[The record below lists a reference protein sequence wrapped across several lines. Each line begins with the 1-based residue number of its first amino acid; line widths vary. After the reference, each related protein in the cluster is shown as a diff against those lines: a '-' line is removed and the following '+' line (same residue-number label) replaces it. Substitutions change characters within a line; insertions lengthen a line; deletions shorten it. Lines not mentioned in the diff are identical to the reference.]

1 MEDATF
7 LMEMGKRI
15 AARRRE
21 LHLTQEQ
28 TAEKM
33 DVSLQTVSCIEL
45 GKKAIRPQNLAKL
58 CAVLDTSAD
67 YVLFGKRTEQEL
79 SDLSQS
85 LAALSERDYNTVK
98 ALVKHLQNENA

>member
-1 MEDATF
+1 MEDKIF
-7 LMEMGKRI
+7 LMEMGNRI

-58 CAVLDTSAD
+58 CAVLNTSAD

-79 SDLSQS
+79 ADLSQS
-85 LAALSERDYNTVK
+85 LAELSERDYNTVK

>member
-58 CAVLDTSAD
+58 CAVLNTSAD

-79 SDLSQS
+79 ADLSQS

>member
-1 MEDATF
+1 MEDEKF
-7 LMEMGKRI
+7 LVEMGKRI

-58 CAVLDTSAD
+58 CAALETSAD

-79 SDLSQS
+79 SDLSQN
-85 LAALSERDYNTVK
+85 LAALSERDYGTVK
-98 ALVKHLQNENA
+98 ALVKHLQKENA

>member
-1 MEDATF
+1 MEDKIF

-15 AARRRE
+15 ANRRRE
-21 LHLTQEQ
+21 LRLTQEQ

-58 CAVLDTSAD
+58 CIVLDTTAD
-67 YVLFGKRTEQEL
+67 YLLFGKRTEQEL
-79 SDLSQS
+79 ADLSRS
-85 LAALSERDYNTVK
+85 LAELSERDYNTVK
-98 ALVKHLQNENA
+98 ALVNHLQNENA